1 MKAALI
7 VGVSLILTVPPAVL
21 AQGTVESPAHTPKSG
36 SNAGTESEDRG
47 STGWTG
53 GSHEQKT
60 GGSHEQKKNETTG
73 SGEANDQPQMGSG
86 TDLNG
91 PPVQFPANKT
101 PE

>member
-7 VGVSLILTVPPAVL
+7 LGVSLALTVPPAVL

-36 SNAGTESEDRG
+36 NNAGTGSEDRG

-53 GSHEQKT
+53 GNREQM
-60 GGSHEQKKNETTG
+60 KNETTG
-73 SGEANDQPQMGSG
+73 SGGADDQPQMGSG
-86 TDLNG
+86 ADLNG

>member
-53 GSHEQKT
+53 GSR
-60 GGSHEQKKNETTG
+60 EQKKSETTG